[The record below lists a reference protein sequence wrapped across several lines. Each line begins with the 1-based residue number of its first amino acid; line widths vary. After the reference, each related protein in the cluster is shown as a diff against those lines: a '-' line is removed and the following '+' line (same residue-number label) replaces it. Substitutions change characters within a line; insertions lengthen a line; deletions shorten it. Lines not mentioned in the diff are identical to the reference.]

1 MDESIFPI
9 KPYITRGYF
18 RKGSRPSIR
27 YSQNPRQKVCA
38 FGALSEDGFTGMTT
52 EKINQYSFKKFIQ
65 KLYGKF
71 GKIVLL
77 LDNASWHHAKSIE
90 RYVKD
95 RDIILIFLP
104 PYSPEINPIE
114 QSWKQLKKYLSLK
127 VWETLKQLRSNILT
141 SFRQNKL
148 QVKMYDYLRF

>member
-1 MDESIFPI
+1 M
-9 KPYITRGYF
+9 
-18 RKGSRPSIR
+18 
-27 YSQNPRQKVCA
+27 
-38 FGALSEDGFTGMTT
+38 GMTA
-52 EKINQYSFKKFIQ
+52 EKINQHSFKKFIQ
-65 KLYGKF
+65 RLHHKF

-90 RYVKD
+90 KYIKK

-114 QSWKQLKKYLSLK
+114 QSWKELKKYLSLK
-127 VWETLKQLRSNILT
+127 VWENLEQLRSNILT
-141 SFRQNKL
+141 AFRHKKL